1 MTAHALKL
9 SLGLLF
15 GIRNILS
22 LGWGNNRTHLLEKKM
37 RKMLM
42 TMNLHKKKEK
52 IKRQKNGLIKKKYV
66 SVKKHRQIVLL
77 FYPSYLNHRRKD
89 DNALMFSKNP

>member
-22 LGWGNNRTHLLEKKM
+22 LGWGNNRTHLLEKKNE
-37 RKMLM
+37 KNVDDHES
-42 TMNLHKKKEK
+42 TQKKGKNQEAKKWSHKKKVCFC
-52 IKRQKNGLIKKKYV
+52 QKT
-66 SVKKHRQIVLL
+66 
-77 FYPSYLNHRRKD
+77 
-89 DNALMFSKNP
+89 